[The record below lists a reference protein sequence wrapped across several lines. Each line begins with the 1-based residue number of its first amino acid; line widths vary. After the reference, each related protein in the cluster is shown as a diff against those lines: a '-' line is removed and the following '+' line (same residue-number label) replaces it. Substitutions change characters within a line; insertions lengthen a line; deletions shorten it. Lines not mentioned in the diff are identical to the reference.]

1 MPSRCFV
8 AVPLGEGSRML
19 VADARAAFLVA
30 APSWSREKW
39 VRPDLVHL
47 TLTFVGPLP
56 DSALDDVLAAITAEC
71 SVHEPFELTASGCR
85 AVPTDEWARMLW
97 ATLGGGTD
105 ACTRL
110 ARGISEVLAERF
122 SVPRDTRPFA
132 PASRDP
138 RRLQHS
144 APRARPSCPVRKRTG
159 PCQSRMSR
167 STRARWGRAVRPTRS
182 SAWRASGDDQG
193 TARAD

>member
-1 MPSRCFV
+1 
-8 AVPLGEGSRML
+8 ML

-105 ACTRL
+105 DCTRL

-132 PASRDP
+132 PHLTLA
-138 RRLQHS
+138 
-144 APRARPSCPVRKRTG
+144 RAREPRPAPAAALRAASAALVSGKETDRTVSVPYVTLYASTLGSGG
-159 PCQSRMSR
+159 P
-167 STRARWGRAVRPTRS
+167 TYKELGV
-182 SAWRASGDDQG
+182 ASLGG
-193 TARAD
+193 